1 MLFINYTI
9 LLRTL
14 LFIKKMLCEAQKKLL
29 IIYME
34 QHEELRRGQ
43 FTATFTYKKAQQL
56 WEEITTNLNSVPNG
70 QAKDWKKWRKTWQD
84 IKKNAKAKNA
94 AIKRHRN
101 MTGGGPAC
109 SSSLSD
115 QETEVLS
122 MIGPMQTDG
131 IGVEETPLEF
141 SFVEQ
146 SLPSTET
153 PLQDVIYDI
162 AEMDSEKEKVDQKIV
177 TDTEEKNNGAY
188 QEHNYTLEYPIQKK
202 GKGRPQPPRKISK
215 TARLQTSLAL
225 SQKHLAS
232 MKEKNDIEA
241 AYYRNKNFIDGL
253 KMRAHLRSE
262 RFQNVWWRHLKM

>member
-1 MLFINYTI
+1 
-9 LLRTL
+9 
-14 LFIKKMLCEAQKKLL
+14 
-29 IIYME
+29 ME

-84 IKKNAKAKNA
+84 MKKNATAKNA

-101 MTGGGPAC
+101 MTGGGPTC

-115 QETEVLS
+115 QETWVLS
-122 MIGPMQTDG
+122 MIGPMQTDE

-153 PLQDVIYDI
+153 PLEDVIYDI
-162 AEMDSEKEKVDQKIV
+162 AEMDSEK
-177 TDTEEKNNGAY
+177 AH

-202 GKGRPQPPRKISK
+202 GKDRPQPPRKISK

-225 SQKHLAS
+225 SQKHLAF

-241 AYYRNKNFIDGL
+241 AYYRNKHFIDGL
-253 KMRAHLRSE
+253 K
-262 RFQNVWWRHLKM
+262 